1 MRIARG
7 SLAFALVAVL
17 LAPLGARAY
26 PGGTPEYQTDVAP
39 FCASCHSSVDASSMA
54 GAPPERANK
63 ELAANKHLAQIKAGA
78 PNTGYQTMSE
88 VDRNLLAQQIEA
100 LDKASTVE
108 IVAPA
113 TLNPGQKFRVEVI
126 VHGGGGPVAGVG
138 LVDVDQRW
146 FARPAS
152 SAGWS
157 IVDAPEIRGAD
168 GKQQTK
174 WIEKRPASLGRNIS
188 YVNVEGVSSDIAN
201 AAFPSAQVIYTLTAP
216 QTPGTYPLTAAYFYG
231 TELAS
236 PLGTRIDPKDPLQ
249 RKMPVGGFT
258 GASGRVRFSPVK
270 QIQVA
275 P

>member
-1 MRIARG
+1 MITRG
-7 SLAFALVAVL
+7 SFVVALL
-17 LAPLGARAY
+17 LASLAPSGVHAY

-39 FCASCHSSVDASSMA
+39 FCASCHSSVDAAALA
-54 GAPPERANK
+54 GAPADRASK
-63 ELAANKHLAQIKAGA
+63 ELAANKHLAQVRAGK

-100 LDKASTVE
+100 LDQASTVE
-108 IVAPA
+108 IIAPA
-113 TLNPGQKFRVEVI
+113 ALNPGERFRVQVI
-126 VHGGGGPVAGVG
+126 VHGGGGPVAGVA

-152 SAGWS
+152 SAGWTV
-157 IVDAPEIRGAD
+157 VDAPEIRGSD

-174 WIEKRPASLGRNIS
+174 WLEKRPASLGRNIS
-188 YVNVEGVSSDIAN
+188 YVNIEGISSDVAN
-201 AAFPSAQVIYTLTAP
+201 AKFPSAQVTYTLTAP
-216 QTPGTYPLTAAYFYG
+216 LTPGTYPLAAAYFYG

-249 RKMPVGGFT
+249 RKMPVGGMT
-258 GASGRVRFSPVK
+258 GASGRVRFTPVQ
-270 QIQVA
+270 QIKVA